1 MTHLAKLT
9 FTSVFKATA
18 RDPVIARRDKL
29 VAGLKEQQSVF
40 DAAVRGEAHMIDRS
54 KWIANDQ
61 GERVLVKTQRRAR
74 AWFFQQD
81 QGWYVQCRYGARV
94 IAADGVNNAVF
105 VKTLKDVATVLD
117 AFVAAATAGE
127 LDAAIAKATERQP
140 RIKPGA
146 ARASA
151 NG

>member
-9 FTSVFKATA
+9 FKTVSKSIP
-18 RDPVIARRDKL
+18 RDPVIARRDKVIAALEEQAL
-29 VAGLKEQQSVF
+29 VL
-40 DAAVRGEAHMIDRS
+40 AAALEGQDHIKLRS
-54 KWIANDQ
+54 KWMINDQ
-61 GERVLVKTQRRAR
+61 GERVLVRTQRRVKP
-74 AWFFQQD
+74 WFFAQD
-81 QGWYVQCRYGARV
+81 GGWYLQCRYGARV
-94 IAADGVNNAVF
+94 ISVDEKNNAVF
-105 VKTLKDVATVLD
+105 VTALKDVGPVLE

-127 LDAAIAKATERQP
+127 LDTVLAKATERQP

>member
-9 FTSVFKATA
+9 FKSVSKATA
-18 RDPVIARRDKL
+18 RDPVIARRDKVIAAL
-29 VAGLKEQQSVF
+29 QEQQSVF
-40 DAAVRGEAHMIDRS
+40 AAAVRGEQHIVERS
-54 KWIANDQ
+54 KWMTNDQ
-61 GERVLVKTQRRAR
+61 GERVLVRTQRRVR
-74 AWFFQQD
+74 PWFFAQD
-81 QGWYVQCRYGARV
+81 GGWYVQCRYGARV

-105 VKTLKDVATVLD
+105 VKTLKDVGPVLE

-127 LDAAIAKATERQP
+127 LDTVLAKATERQL
-140 RIKPGA
+140 RVKPGA